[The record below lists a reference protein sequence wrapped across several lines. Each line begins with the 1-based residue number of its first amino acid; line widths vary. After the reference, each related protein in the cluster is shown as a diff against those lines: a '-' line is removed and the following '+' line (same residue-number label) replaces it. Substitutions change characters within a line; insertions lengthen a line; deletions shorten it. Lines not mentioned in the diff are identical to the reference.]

1 MTEDVQQPEAARAT
15 PRGFRRFVLDP
26 TPLAIRP
33 YRRLWSSTIVTGVG
47 SQLTAV
53 AVPKQIY
60 DVTGSSGYVG
70 LSGLVALV
78 PLVIFAL
85 WGGAIADAMDRR
97 KLLLVTNGG
106 LAVTSFLLWAQ
117 AAANSRHVWLVL
129 ALLALQQ
136 ACFGLNSPTR
146 SASVPRLVPAPM
158 LPAANALNAT
168 VMMIGS
174 IVGPLLAGVL
184 IPVLGVSVLYLLDS
198 FALLAAVAA
207 VYRLP
212 PLPPLD
218 GIRRRAG
225 FREVVAGFRYLSLHK
240 VLLVS
245 FLADIIA
252 M

>member
-1 MTEDVQQPEAARAT
+1 MNEDVPQPAAARAT
-15 PRGFRRFVLDP
+15 PRGFRRFVLNT

-33 YRRLWSSTIVTGVG
+33 YRRLWSSTIVTAVG
-47 SQLTAV
+47 SQLTP
-53 AVPKQIY
+53 VPAPKHPY
-60 DVTGSSGYVG
+60 DITGSSGYVG

-78 PLVIFAL
+78 PLVVFAL
-85 WGGAIADAMDRR
+85 WGGAIADAVDRR

-174 IVGPLLAGVL
+174 ISGPLLAGAL
-184 IPVLGVSVLYLLDS
+184 IPVLGLSTLYLIDTL
-198 FALLAAVAA
+198 ALLAAFGA
-207 VYRLP
+207 VVRLP
-212 PLPPLD
+212 P
-218 GIRRRAG
+218 
-225 FREVVAGFRYLSLHK
+225 
-240 VLLVS
+240 
-245 FLADIIA
+245 
-252 M
+252 